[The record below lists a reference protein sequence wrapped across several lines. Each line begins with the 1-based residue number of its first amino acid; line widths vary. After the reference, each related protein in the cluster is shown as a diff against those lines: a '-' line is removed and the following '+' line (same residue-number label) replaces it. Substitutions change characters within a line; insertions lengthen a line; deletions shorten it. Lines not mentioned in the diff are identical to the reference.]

1 MKSNLKNNFKVLLDS
16 FASPIKLCKA
26 GSRIDPL
33 QTPFVPHE
41 ANDLLLPPDV
51 PLPGALDVVC
61 HVFACSLNKTHQ
73 PRLDLIHES
82 VIVPHK
88 YLVVGLQVFQKSFE
102 LVAILSYFISYL
114 LVLSHCEMYLRQFPF
129 QCPYK

>member
-1 MKSNLKNNFKVLLDS
+1 MKSNLKNHFKVLLDS
-16 FASPIKLCKA
+16 LASPVKLREA
-26 GSRIDPL
+26 SSRINPL
-33 QTPFVPHE
+33 KAPFVPHE
-41 ANDLLLPPDV
+41 TNDLLLPPDV

-61 HVFACSLNKTHQ
+61 HVVACSLDKTHQ

-102 LVAILSYFISYL
+102 LVAVLSYFIGYL
-114 LVLSHCEMYLRQFPF
+114 LVLSHR
-129 QCPYK
+129 